1 MELALAHHPSTEL
14 SFFPRVWMLLKS
26 MRRLNINPADR
37 IAQRA
42 FMLSLD
48 RASLEEQIAYLRTTP
63 EGRQLL
69 RERPSLDVRHIPV
82 ARLLSYGPGTF
93 GRALGEFYATHGF
106 DPFPA
111 PQHVPITDLE
121 WMAQRVSDTHDC
133 LHALTGYDGKPIG
146 EVEIH
151 GFMWAQSRPYTSL
164 IVLPFGFF
172 MALRRFA
179 PWTIF
184 KRFKAGLAR
193 GKNSKRA
200 DDLIWEDW
208 LDKPLAELRAHMG
221 LS

>member
-1 MELALAHHPSTEL
+1 MELAIHPSTEL
-14 SFFPRVWMLLKS
+14 SFFPRVWTLLKS

-37 IAQRA
+37 IAQRS

-48 RASLEEQIAYLRTTP
+48 RASLEEQLEYLRSTP
-63 EGRQLL
+63 DGRTLL
-69 RERPSLDVRHIPV
+69 ARRPLLDSRHIPV
-82 ARLLSYGPGTF
+82 ARLLAFDPGTF
-93 GRALGEFYATHGF
+93 GRALGEFYAAHKF

-111 PQHVPITDLE
+111 PEHEPINDLE

-133 LHALTGYDGKPIG
+133 LHALTGYDGQPIG

-172 MALRRFA
+172 MALRRFS
-179 PWTIF
+179 PWAIWR
-184 KRFKAGLAR
+184 RFKAGWAR
-193 GKNSKRA
+193 GLASRRA

-208 LDKPLAELRAHMG
+208 LDRPLAELRAHVG
-221 LS
+221 LD